1 MNLSK
6 SLDSVYYIT
15 LPEEFKFSSAAMQ
28 IDVTIP
34 LPVQKKE
41 EGDAD
46 SFDMTSLSEEQILA
60 GLLTVLAYDRT
71 NKHLD
76 YYRSILKQA
85 RPNLKKELTNAAM
98 LKAKN

>member
-46 SFDMTSLSEEQILA
+46 SFDMTSLSESLQACSLFWHMTE
-60 GLLTVLAYDRT
+60 RT
-71 NKHLD
+71 STLIIIAQ
-76 YYRSILKQA
+76 S
-85 RPNLKKELTNAAM
+85 
-98 LKAKN
+98 